1 MLVFSVGPDEL
12 NEYDSHDVM
21 KIQEN
26 YVWLVYWYENYGYEG
41 FGEAVALDK
50 EGRLQ
55 YSDLGHCS
63 CYGPMESFPSKTFMT
78 VEEFFVQREDI
89 HDVDF
94 RDEIKEKVKSL
105 MGR

>member
-1 MLVFSVGPDEL
+1 MLVFNVGPDEL
-12 NEYDSHDVM
+12 NEYDLHDVM

-26 YVWLVYWYENYGYEG
+26 YVWFVYWYEGGDYDG
-41 FGEAVALDK
+41 FGEAIALDK

-63 CYGPMESFPSKTFMT
+63 CYGPMESFPSNTMT
-78 VEEFFVQREDI
+78 VEEFFAQKEDI

-94 RDEIKEKVKSL
+94 KDEIKEKVKSL
-105 MGR
+105 IGQ